1 MYDIFK
7 TTLLLSLFGFGATS
21 LLLLLKPLT
30 TRKLPAKWQYCV
42 WIIVLISMVLPTY
55 KMVPAN
61 REVQSLL
68 IVPTNPILQTEIQ
81 PQEDQHPDTMITYH
95 LPPEYREIHLSPKIQ
110 IRLSDLLVV
119 IWILGIFLFLFI
131 VLTNYFCFLRC
142 KRKKSMKIYDNR
154 IFSELKNELGIKRA
168 VRLKAVSDTGSPML
182 VGILFPIVYLPCR
195 DIPDDSMRMI
205 LLHELTHYKRKDLL
219 VKWFAVLVNAIHW
232 FNPLCYLACANL
244 SEACEVACDMSVT
257 KNMSEEERKLYMQ
270 TILKLVEERNERNA

>member
-1 MYDIFK
+1 
-7 TTLLLSLFGFGATS
+7 
-21 LLLLLKPLT
+21 
-30 TRKLPAKWQYCV
+30 
-42 WIIVLISMVLPTY
+42 
-55 KMVPAN
+55 
-61 REVQSLL
+61 
-68 IVPTNPILQTEIQ
+68 
-81 PQEDQHPDTMITYH
+81 
-95 LPPEYREIHLSPKIQ
+95 
-110 IRLSDLLVV
+110 
-119 IWILGIFLFLFI
+119 
-131 VLTNYFCFLRC
+131 
-142 KRKKSMKIYDNR
+142 MKIYDNR
-154 IFSELKNELGIKRA
+154 IFSEVKNELGIKRA